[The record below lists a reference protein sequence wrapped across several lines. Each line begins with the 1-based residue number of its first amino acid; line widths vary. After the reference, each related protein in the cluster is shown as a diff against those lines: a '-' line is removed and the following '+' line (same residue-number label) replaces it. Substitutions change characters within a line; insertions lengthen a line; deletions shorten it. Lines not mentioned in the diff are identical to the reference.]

1 MIDVRDERIE
11 ESVFLQM
18 HEKEISAWPTGKDID
33 LDEAVE
39 YQKSLPDD
47 KNFAKRLA
55 RYKEEGRTGL
65 YPRSGVPVVEDEIA
79 LLKALNSVGVEL
91 FPFTTDSYTR
101 NRQFEKA
108 RLGLEESIRTG
119 KNKLNGYPIINHGV
133 KTNRRV
139 VESCRGAFDPRS
151 SYGANSFVAEMAF
164 ASGMTS
170 MPNSF
175 FGWIAGYDKLVT
187 PQDCIKTAQYL
198 GRLLGWYADRGVIL
212 SSACHGWLPN
222 GVVPMYMN
230 MATQIIE
237 SLVTTGQ
244 GGRAIIPLTNMQGN
258 FAQDLSDIRA
268 SEILFPK
275 YFKKL
280 GRGDAFIPGIIG
292 NQSSLFPFPQ
302 DRGMAYAY
310 INYTAM
316 VAAVAGLPAC
326 SVKTVDE
333 SSGVP
338 SIESH
343 LETYRSAN
351 WIFEVCRQQNWEVNA
366 AEVELETSMTVA
378 AVSAIVDKVLELGD
392 GDICVGTVKAI
403 DAGVLD
409 SPFSINKHPRDL
421 CLGAR
426 DLHGACRYL
435 EFGNIPLPE
444 EVKQYHREKLRER
457 ELVQGVKLGFSASIA
472 DFWSLSRG
480 TLTGVAEKSPWEDE
494 AVSWKEAIKEA
505 SPTVIT
511 GTVGV
516 DSHVIGTKIVSKVLK
531 EYGFNVVAL
540 GAQTAPE
547 DFIKAAVETDAAA
560 MCVSSLY
567 GMAEMDCLGFRSKCV
582 EAGLDGILLYIG
594 GILGVGKHDFA
605 DDEKRFKSPDIGFDR
620 VFPPETDVER
630 TIVEMCADL
639 AAKGIIKKP

>member
-1 MIDVRDERIE
+1 MIQVRDQRIE
-11 ESVFLQM
+11 ESVFMKL
-18 HEKEISAWPTGKDID
+18 HEKEIAAWPTGRDID
-33 LDEAVE
+33 LEEAVE
-39 YQKSLPDD
+39 YQKSLPED
-47 KNFAKRLA
+47 KSFWRRLA
-55 RYKEEGRTGL
+55 KYKAEGKTGL
-65 YPRSGVPVVEDEIA
+65 YPRSGVPVVEKEIE
-79 LLKALNSVGVEL
+79 LLQGLNSVGVEL

-108 RLGLEESIRTG
+108 QFGLEESIRTG
-119 KNKLNGYPIINHGV
+119 QNKLNGYPIINHGV

-175 FGWIAGYDKLVT
+175 FGWIAGYDKTVT
-187 PQDCIKTAQYL
+187 PEACIETAQYL
-198 GRLLGWYADRGVIL
+198 GRLMGWYADRGVVL

-258 FAQDLSDIRA
+258 FSQDLSDIRA

-275 YFKKL
+275 YFEKL
-280 GRGDAFIPGIIG
+280 GRKDAFIPGIIG

-302 DRGMAYAY
+302 DVGMAYGY

-316 VAAVAGLPAC
+316 LAAVAGLPAC

-333 SSGVP
+333 ASGVP
-338 SIESH
+338 SIQSH
-343 LETYRSAN
+343 METYRSAN
-351 WIFEVCRQQNWEVNA
+351 WLFSVMRAQKWEVNKD
-366 AEVELETSMTVA
+366 EVALETEMTVK

-403 DAGVLD
+403 EAGVLD
-409 SPFSINKHPRDL
+409 SPFSINYHPRDL

-426 DLHGACRYL
+426 DLQGACRYL
-435 EFGNIPLPE
+435 DFGNIPVPE
-444 EVKQYHREKLRER
+444 EVKEYHREKLHER
-457 ELVQGVKLGFSASIA
+457 ELAEGSKLGFNTSIA
-472 DFWSLSRG
+472 DFWCLSRG
-480 TLTGVAEKSPWEDE
+480 RITGVTEVSPYEAEAMKYKPEIE
-494 AVSWKEAIKEA
+494 AKK
-505 SPTVIT
+505 PTVIT

-516 DSHVIGTKIVSKVLK
+516 DSHVIGTKIVSRILGQ
-531 EYGFNVVAL
+531 YGFKVVAL
-540 GAQTAPE
+540 GAQTSVE
-547 DFIKAAVETDAAA
+547 DFIKAAQETDACA
-560 MCVSSLY
+560 MLISSLY
-567 GMAEMDCLGFRSKCV
+567 GMAEMDCQGFRDKCI
-582 EAGLDGILLYIG
+582 EAGVGDILLYIG
-594 GILGVGKHDFA
+594 GILGVGVRDFA
-605 DDEKRFKSPDIGFDR
+605 EDEAKFKDPKIGFDR
-620 VFPPETDVER
+620 VYPPETDVER
-630 TIVEMCADL
+630 DIVDL
-639 AAKGIIKKP
+639 CKDLKAKGIM

>member
-1 MIDVRDERIE
+1 MIKVRDIKIDE
-11 ESVFLQM
+11 EVFLKL

-33 LDEAVE
+33 LEEAVE
-39 YQKSLPDD
+39 YQKSLPED
-47 KNFAKRLA
+47 KNFAKRLMK
-55 RYKEEGRTGL
+55 YKTEGKTGL
-65 YPRSGVPVVEDEIA
+65 YPRSGVPVAQEEIK
-79 LLKALNSVGVEL
+79 LLKSLNSVGVEL

-108 RLGLEESIRTG
+108 QFGLDESIRTG
-119 KNKLNGYPIINHGV
+119 KSKLNGYPIINHGV

-139 VESCRGAFDPRS
+139 VESCTGAFDPRS

-187 PQDCIKTAQYL
+187 PEECIITAQYL

-222 GVVPMYMN
+222 GVVPMYIN
-230 MATQIIE
+230 MAAQIIE

-244 GGRAIIPLTNMQGN
+244 GGKAIIPLTNMQGN
-258 FAQDLSDIRA
+258 FSQDLSDIRA

-275 YFKKL
+275 YFEKL
-280 GRGDAFIPGIIG
+280 SRKDAFIPGIIG

-302 DRGMAYAY
+302 DIGMAYGY

-316 VAAVAGLPAC
+316 LAAVAKLPAC

-333 SSGVP
+333 ASGVP
-338 SIESH
+338 SVESH
-343 LETYRSAN
+343 MQTYRSAN
-351 WIFEVCRQQNWEVNA
+351 WIFEVMRSQDFEVNEK
-366 AEVELETSMTVA
+366 EVKLETEMTVK

-403 DAGVLD
+403 EAGVLD

-421 CLGAR
+421 CLGVR

-435 EFGNIPLPE
+435 DFGNIPAPD
-444 EVKQYHREKLRER
+444 EVKEYHRERIHER
-457 ELVQGVKLGFSASIA
+457 EKVQGVKLGFNASIA
-472 DFWSLSRG
+472 DFWALSKG
-480 TLTGVAEKSPWEDE
+480 TLTGKPEVSPYE
-494 AVSWKEAIKEA
+494 AACLEFKPEIEAKK
-505 SPTVIT
+505 PTVIT

-516 DSHVIGTKIVSKVLK
+516 DSHVIGTKIVSRIL
-531 EYGFNVVAL
+531 EQYGFKVVAL

-547 DFIKAAVETDAAA
+547 DFIKAAQETDACA
-560 MCVSSLY
+560 MFVTSLY
-567 GMAEMDCLGFRSKCV
+567 GMAEMDCQGFRTKCI
-582 EAGLDGILLYIG
+582 EAGIDDILLYIG
-594 GILGVGKHDFA
+594 GILGVGIRDFKQ
-605 DDEKRFKSPDIGFDR
+605 DEVAFKDPKIGFDR
-620 VFPPETDVER
+620 VYPPQTDVEQSLL
-630 TIVEMCADL
+630 DL
-639 AAKGIIKKP
+639 CHDLKAKGLL